1 MKALLI
7 IILAII
13 VAAVHCE
20 ILTLMAVLAGGVGFI
35 GMIVN
40 AKTGGE

>member
-1 MKALLI
+1 MKAIII

-20 ILTLMAVLAGGVGFI
+20 ILTLMGILAGGVGFI
-35 GMIVN
+35 GMI
-40 AKTGGE
+40 AKEAMNK

>member
-1 MKALLI
+1 MKAILI

-20 ILTLMAVLAGGVGFI
+20 IITLMAILAGSVGFL
-35 GMIVN
+35 GMI
-40 AKTGGE
+40 AKEAMNK